1 MNMKEFGGYT
11 EEGNKGEANG
21 SNYVGALERVEEH
34 SYITLCGYCGS
45 KVSCTIFVGFDVEII
60 KFSVSVLLRPDSQ

>member
-21 SNYVGALERVEEH
+21 SNYVGALERAEEH
-34 SYITLCGYCGS
+34 NYMQA
-45 KVSCTIFVGFDVEII
+45 
-60 KFSVSVLLRPDSQ
+60 RR